1 VSRDRLEGQHCS
13 LFNQYVRVLGLVR
26 NMMS

>member
-1 VSRDRLEGQHCS
+1 VSRDRLECQHCS
-13 LFNQYVRVLGLVR
+13 LFYQYVRVLGLVR